1 MRVILLGGH
10 LRLALDVAAAGLG
23 LVGLGP
29 ILPLAVQLPD
39 LPLVALKKH
48 GRVQK
53 HGRFQAGVCL
63 LDELSRIVENG
74 EADGRCSKRL

>member
-48 GRVQK
+48 GRFQK
-53 HGRFQAGVCL
+53 HGRFHRE
-63 LDELSRIVENG
+63 LDLE
-74 EADGRCSKRL
+74 